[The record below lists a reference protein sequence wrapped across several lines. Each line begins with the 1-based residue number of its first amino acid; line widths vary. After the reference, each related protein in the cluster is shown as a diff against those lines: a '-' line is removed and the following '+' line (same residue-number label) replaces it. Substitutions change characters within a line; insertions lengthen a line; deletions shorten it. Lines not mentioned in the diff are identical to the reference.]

1 MVAVLLIAFFALLI
15 FGTPIITALMG
26 SSLLSFA
33 MYSTKDLKAVAQA
46 MFASNGSF
54 SLLAIPLFV
63 LAGALMSSG
72 GISKRLIKFFD
83 KLVGWMPGGMAIV
96 AVLACAFFG
105 ALSGSAPATV
115 AAIGGI
121 MIPAMVE
128 KDYDTPWTTCLLAS
142 SGSLG
147 AIIHHL
153 VFQWYCTVCWPKL
166 LFPPCSAAAS
176 FRACLSHLAT
186 ACMHVDLARSLK

>member
-121 MIPAMVE
+121 MIPAMIE
-128 KDYDTPWTTCLLAS
+128 KIMTPHGQHACWLLVVHLEQS
-142 SGSLG
+142 Y
-147 AIIHHL
+147 HL
-153 VFQWYCTVCWPKL
+153 VFQWYCTACWPKL

>member
-96 AVLACAFFG
+96 AVLACAFLVRF
-105 ALSGSAPATV
+105 PAQLL
-115 AAIGGI
+115 
-121 MIPAMVE
+121 PR
-128 KDYDTPWTTCLLAS
+128 WQLLAA
-142 SGSLG
+142 L
-147 AIIHHL
+147 
-153 VFQWYCTVCWPKL
+153 
-166 LFPPCSAAAS
+166 
-176 FRACLSHLAT
+176 
-186 ACMHVDLARSLK
+186 

>member
-72 GISKRLIKFFD
+72 GISKT
-83 KLVGWMPGGMAIV
+83 
-96 AVLACAFFG
+96 CH
-105 ALSGSAPATV
+105 SGSHWRH
-115 AAIGGI
+115 
-121 MIPAMVE
+121 
-128 KDYDTPWTTCLLAS
+128 YDSCHDGKRL
-142 SGSLG
+142 
-147 AIIHHL
+147 
-153 VFQWYCTVCWPKL
+153 
-166 LFPPCSAAAS
+166 
-176 FRACLSHLAT
+176 
-186 ACMHVDLARSLK
+186 

>member
-72 GISKRLIKFFD
+72 GISKKINQ
-83 KLVGWMPGGMAIV
+83 
-96 AVLACAFFG
+96 VL
-105 ALSGSAPATV
+105 
-115 AAIGGI
+115 
-121 MIPAMVE
+121 
-128 KDYDTPWTTCLLAS
+128 
-142 SGSLG
+142 
-147 AIIHHL
+147 
-153 VFQWYCTVCWPKL
+153 
-166 LFPPCSAAAS
+166 
-176 FRACLSHLAT
+176 
-186 ACMHVDLARSLK
+186 

>member
-83 KLVGWMPGGMAIV
+83 KLVGWMPGWHGYRSCIG
-96 AVLACAFFG
+96 LCIFWCAFR
-105 ALSGSAPATV
+105 LSSCHGGSYWRH
-115 AAIGGI
+115 
-121 MIPAMVE
+121 
-128 KDYDTPWTTCLLAS
+128 YDSC
-142 SGSLG
+142 
-147 AIIHHL
+147 HDRK
-153 VFQWYCTVCWPKL
+153 KL
-166 LFPPCSAAAS
+166 
-176 FRACLSHLAT
+176 
-186 ACMHVDLARSLK
+186 

>member
-83 KLVGWMPGGMAIV
+83 KLVGWMPGGYCSCIG
-96 AVLACAFFG
+96 LRIFWCAFRLG
-105 ALSGSAPATV
+105 TCHSGSYWRY
-115 AAIGGI
+115 
-121 MIPAMVE
+121 
-128 KDYDTPWTTCLLAS
+128 YDSCHDRKRL
-142 SGSLG
+142 
-147 AIIHHL
+147 
-153 VFQWYCTVCWPKL
+153 
-166 LFPPCSAAAS
+166 
-176 FRACLSHLAT
+176 
-186 ACMHVDLARSLK
+186 